1 MLLAL
6 SASTSAADSPPAA
19 SISND
24 LVTARIYLPDS
35 DNGYYRGT
43 RFDWS
48 GVIYSLTHDGH
59 EYFGEWQDSDDPFQ
73 QARITG
79 PVDSFGVLGY
89 RPGEPGTTFVRVG
102 VGVCRQPD
110 EEGFRWNHTYR
121 IVDHGG
127 WTVARGGNWIEFGQ
141 SVRDDSSGYGY
152 AYSKR
157 LTLTPGSPE
166 LVIDHVVENSG
177 RLTIETDVY
186 NHNFFVIDGQ
196 ATGPDFVVRFPFP
209 PLADQDLKGFAEVSG
224 KELTYLE
231 EIPEGAFIL
240 TLLSGFSDRAED
252 HRFAIENR
260 RTGAGVRMDGDPADV
275 EAAVL
280 VPFHYPVP
288 RAVHRPEE
296 SPRGRRIA
304 GRCATGSTASET
316 DPGARRLRPYPP
328 GRPPAGRRSS
338 LSTQPVRSIFAT
350 PPLP

>member
-260 RTGAGVRMDGDPADV
+260 RTGAGVRMDGDRPMSKLQYWSPSTTLCP
-275 EAAVL
+275 E
-280 VPFHYPVP
+280 PF
-288 RAVHRPEE
+288 
-296 SPRGRRIA
+296 I
-304 GRCATGSTASET
+304 
-316 DPGARRLRPYPP
+316 DLKIPP
-328 GRPPAGRRSS
+328 GQADRWS
-338 LSTQPVRSIFAT
+338 LRYGFYS
-350 PPLP
+350 LGD